1 MYQTLLIHNQD
12 LKNLLDEGY
21 EIEIKEK
28 HLFVHSVPYLN
39 SNKAIKYGTLV
50 TELSIS
56 GDKIEKPKNHVINF
70 VGEYPCHVDGTE
82 IIQLKHDSRTRN
94 LSDNIII
101 NHSFS
106 NKPKQGLN
114 NYYDKIL
121 HYIRIISCP
130 AEQIDSSVTARTYKV
145 IESIDEASV
154 FHYHD
159 TNSSRAEII
168 QISNKLKNLKIG
180 IIGLGGTG
188 SYILDFVAKT
198 PVLEIHIFDGDN
210 FIQHNAF
217 RAPGAANVET
227 LNERPKKVEYFKSIY
242 SNMHKYI
249 FAHPYHISEETLN
262 NLNELDFVFIS
273 VDKGDIKLP
282 IITKLENLQI
292 PFIDVGMGIEIVN
305 DSLIGTLR
313 ITTNDMKD
321 DKSILIRN
329 RISLADNDEA
339 VYNQNI
345 QIAELNSLNAAL
357 AVIKWKKMIGFYLDS
372 EKELQSTYTINE
384 NHLLS
389 EDHRI

>member
-21 EIEIKEK
+21 EIEIKED
-28 HLFVHSVPYLN
+28 HLLVHSVPYLN

-56 GDKIEKPKNHVINF
+56 GNKIEKPKNHVINF
-70 VGEYPCHVDGTE
+70 IGEYPCHVDGTE

-106 NKPKQGLN
+106 NRPKQGLN
-114 NYYDKIL
+114 NYYDKII
-121 HYIRIISCP
+121 HYIRIISSP
-130 AEQIDSSVTARTYKV
+130 AEQIDSSVKARTDKV
-145 IESIDEASV
+145 IPSTDEESV
-154 FHYHD
+154 FQYHD

-188 SYILDFVAKT
+188 SYILDFIAKT
-198 PVLEIHIFDGDN
+198 PVKEIHIFDGDN

-217 RAPGAANVET
+217 RAPGAANIAI
-227 LNERPKKVEYFKSIY
+227 LNNRPKKVDYLASTY

-249 FAHPYHISEETLN
+249 FAHPYYISEETLD
-262 NLNELDFVFIS
+262 NLIGLDFVFIS
-273 VDKGDIKLP
+273 VDKGEIKLP

-292 PFIDVGMGIEIVN
+292 SFIDVGMGVEVVD

-313 ITTNDMKD
+313 ITTNDIND
-321 DKSILIRN
+321 DKSILVRN
-329 RISLADNDEA
+329 RISLTDNGVAD
-339 VYNQNI
+339 YNQNI

-357 AVIKWKKMIGFYLDS
+357 AVIKWKKIIGFYLDS
-372 EKELQSTYTINE
+372 ERELHSTYIINE
-384 NHLLS
+384 NQLLS
-389 EDHRI
+389 EDHRT